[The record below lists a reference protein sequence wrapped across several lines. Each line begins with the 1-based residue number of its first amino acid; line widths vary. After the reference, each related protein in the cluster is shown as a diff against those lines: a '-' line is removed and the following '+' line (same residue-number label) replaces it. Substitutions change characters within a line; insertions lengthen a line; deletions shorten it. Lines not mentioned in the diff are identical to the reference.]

1 MKFTVNEML
10 ILLDSLNAR
19 VLDMNKTSNA
29 AELAGKQMCAK
40 MWKDEAEKAKALR
53 DKIISNLDEITI

>member
-10 ILLDSLNAR
+10 ILLDSLNCR
-19 VLDMNKTSNA
+19 VLDMNKSANDA
-29 AELAGKQMCAK
+29 VKADKQMCAK

-53 DKIISNLDEITI
+53 DKIISNFDEITI

>member
-10 ILLDSLNAR
+10 ILLDSLNCR
-19 VLDMNKTSNA
+19 VLDMNKSANDA
-29 AELAGKQMCAK
+29 VKADKHMCAK

-53 DKIISNLDEITI
+53 DKIISNFDEITI

>member
-10 ILLDSLNAR
+10 ILLDSLNDR
-19 VLDMNKTSNA
+19 VLDMNKSANA
-29 AELAGKQMCAK
+29 AVQADKQMCAK

-53 DKIISNLDEITI
+53 DKIISNFDEITI